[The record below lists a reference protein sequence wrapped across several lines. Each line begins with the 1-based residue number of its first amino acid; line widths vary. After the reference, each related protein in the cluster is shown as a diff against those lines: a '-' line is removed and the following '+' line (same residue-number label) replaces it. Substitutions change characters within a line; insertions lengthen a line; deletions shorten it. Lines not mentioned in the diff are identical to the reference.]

1 MRRTWCAVALA
12 TVVLAACGASG
23 SPSPVDTTS
32 RAVPSLPAVAVRL
45 DVEPAVDEAARDLG
59 HDVAELSRQAVLS
72 AAARLPRRDADI
84 SVTISED
91 PNSRFIIGHMGL
103 GAQAGAPWSDA
114 AG

>member
-1 MRRTWCAVALA
+1 M
-12 TVVLAACGASG
+12 
-23 SPSPVDTTS
+23 
-32 RAVPSLPAVAVRL
+32 AVRL